1 MTDLDAGTA
10 KQPSQTR
17 RGALAVLDN
26 LPVNR
31 FHWRLVFLSGLGW
44 MFDGMDTILLS
55 LVLPVLAVGWQLSP
69 TQVGLVGTVDRF
81 GALCGAALAGL
92 LADRYGRRALFQ
104 ATLLIYSL
112 GTGLLALTA
121 NLSSFLFIRFF
132 VGMGLGGE
140 LPVVATLVAEWVPA
154 RQRGRLLVLL
164 SSFWSYGWILAAL
177 MGFLI
182 IPSFGWQAVFL
193 VGALPALYVLV
204 LRRGVPESPRYLMT
218 TGRRKEAIE
227 VLQRM
232 GVKEEILDANSSAS
246 LDSNMSRSSVKL
258 LFAPLYLRRT
268 ILLWILWFSLFF
280 TFYGIFIWLPSLLL
294 ARGLGLV
301 RSLEY
306 ILLMSLA
313 QLPGYFLTGYLADR
327 AGRRWTFVALM
338 LLSAISAGIFGMT
351 VEPAQ
356 VLFWGLLLNFFYAGN
371 YALAYAYTPEV
382 YGTGVRATGTGWATA
397 FGRAGAAIA
406 PLTVGLLLESV
417 PGAPGQALV
426 FYLMVGFFI
435 LAAISMAV
443 LAVETKDRSL
453 ESLVETDP
461 LTCPKCQGEM
471 RIK

>member
-182 IPSFGWQAVFL
+182 IPSFGWQAAFL

-246 LDSNMSRSSVKL
+246 LDSNMSRSSAKL
-258 LFAPLYLRRT
+258 LFAPLYLRQT
-268 ILLWILWFSLFF
+268 ILVWILWFSLFF

-356 VLFWGLLLNFFYAGN
+356 VLFWGLLLNFFYSGT
-371 YALAYAYTPEV
+371 YALAYAYTAEV
-382 YGTGVRATGTGWATA
+382 YGTAVRATGTGWATA

-435 LAAISMAV
+435 LAAISMGV

-453 ESLVETDP
+453 ESLVETAED
-461 LTCPKCQGEM
+461 GGVN
-471 RIK
+471 

>member
-1 MTDLDAGTA
+1 M
-10 KQPSQTR
+10 
-17 RGALAVLDN
+17 
-26 LPVNR
+26 
-31 FHWRLVFLSGLGW
+31 FLSGLGW

-92 LADRYGRRALFQ
+92 LADHYGRRALFQ

-182 IPSFGWQAVFL
+182 IPSFGWQAAFL

-232 GVKEEILDANSSAS
+232 GVKEEIWDANSSAS
-246 LDSNMSRSSVKL
+246 LDSNMSRSSAKL
-258 LFAPLYLRRT
+258 LFAPLYLRQT
-268 ILLWILWFSLFF
+268 ILVWILWFSLFF

-356 VLFWGLLLNFFYAGN
+356 VLFWGLLLNFFYSGT
-371 YALAYAYTPEV
+371 YALAYAYTAEV
-382 YGTGVRATGTGWATA
+382 YGTAVRATGTGWATA

-453 ESLVETDP
+453 ESLIETAENG
-461 LTCPKCQGEM
+461 QG
-471 RIK
+471 

>member
-1 MTDLDAGTA
+1 LDE
-10 KQPSQTR
+10 
-17 RGALAVLDN
+17 

-31 FHWRLVFLSGLGW
+31 FHWKLVLLSGLGW

-55 LVLPVLAVGWQLSP
+55 LVLPALALAWGLSP
-69 TQVGLVGTVDRF
+69 TQVGLVGTVDRL

-112 GTGLLALTA
+112 GTGLLALA
-121 NLSSFLFIRFF
+121 ASLSSFLFIRFF

-140 LPVVATLVAEWVPA
+140 LPVVVTLVTECVPA
-154 RQRGRLLVLL
+154 RQRGRLLALL

-182 IPSFGWQAVFL
+182 IPSFGWQAAFL

-204 LRRGVPESPRYLMT
+204 LRRGVPESPRYLLA

-227 VLQRM
+227 VLRRM

-268 ILLWILWFSLFF
+268 ILVCILWFSLFF

-306 ILLMSLA
+306 ILVMTLA
-313 QLPGYFLTGYLADR
+313 QVPGYFLAGYLADR
-327 AGRRWTFVALM
+327 VGRRWTFVALI
-338 LLSAISAGIFGMT
+338 LLSAISAGMFGTT

-356 VLFWGLLLNFFYAGN
+356 VLLWGVSLNFFYAGT
-371 YALAYAYTPEV
+371 YALAYAYTAEV

-397 FGRAGAAIA
+397 FGRIGAAIA

-417 PGAPGQALV
+417 PGAPGQAVV

-435 LAAISMAV
+435 LAAVSMAV

-453 ESLVETDP
+453 ESLVETMED
-461 LTCPKCQGEM
+461 GSA
-471 RIK
+471 R

>member
-140 LPVVATLVAEWVPA
+140 LPVVATLIAEWVPA
-154 RQRGRLLVLL
+154 RQRGRLLALL

-182 IPSFGWQAVFL
+182 IPSFGWQAAFL

-246 LDSNMSRSSVKL
+246 LDSNMSRSSAKL
-258 LFAPLYLRRT
+258 LFAPLYLRQT
-268 ILLWILWFSLFF
+268 ILVWILWFSLFF

-356 VLFWGLLLNFFYAGN
+356 VLFWGLLLNFFYSGT
-371 YALAYAYTPEV
+371 YALAYAYTAEV
-382 YGTGVRATGTGWATA
+382 YGTAVRATGTGWATA

-426 FYLMVGFFI
+426 FYLMGGFFI

-453 ESLVETDP
+453 ESLVETAED
-461 LTCPKCQGEM
+461 GGVN
-471 RIK
+471 

>member
-182 IPSFGWQAVFL
+182 IPSFGWQAAFL

-258 LFAPLYLRRT
+258 LFAPLYLRQT
-268 ILLWILWFSLFF
+268 ILVWILWFSLFF

-356 VLFWGLLLNFFYAGN
+356 VLFWGLLLNFFYSGT
-371 YALAYAYTPEV
+371 YALAYAYTAEV
-382 YGTGVRATGTGWATA
+382 YGTAVRATGTGWATA

-453 ESLVETDP
+453 ESLVETAED
-461 LTCPKCQGEM
+461 GGVN
-471 RIK
+471 

>member
-140 LPVVATLVAEWVPA
+140 LPVVATLIAEWVPA

-182 IPSFGWQAVFL
+182 IPSFGWQAAFL

-232 GVKEEILDANSSAS
+232 GVKEEILDVNSSAS
-246 LDSNMSRSSVKL
+246 LDSNMSRSSAKL
-258 LFAPLYLRRT
+258 LFAPLYLRQT
-268 ILLWILWFSLFF
+268 ILVWILWFSLFF

-327 AGRRWTFVALM
+327 VGRRWTFVALM

-356 VLFWGLLLNFFYAGN
+356 VLFWGLLLNFFYAGT
-371 YALAYAYTPEV
+371 YALAYAYTAEV
-382 YGTGVRATGTGWATA
+382 YGTAVRATGTGWATA

-453 ESLVETDP
+453 ESLVETAEDG
-461 LTCPKCQGEM
+461 QG
-471 RIK
+471 

>member
-10 KQPSQTR
+10 KQPSRTR

-182 IPSFGWQAVFL
+182 IPSFGWQAAFL

-232 GVKEEILDANSSAS
+232 GVKEEILDVNSSAS
-246 LDSNMSRSSVKL
+246 LDSNMSRSSAKL
-258 LFAPLYLRRT
+258 LFAPLYLRQT
-268 ILLWILWFSLFF
+268 ILVWILWFSLFF

-313 QLPGYFLTGYLADR
+313 QLPGYLLTGYLADR

-356 VLFWGLLLNFFYAGN
+356 VLFWGLLLNFFYSGT
-371 YALAYAYTPEV
+371 YALAYAYTAEV
-382 YGTGVRATGTGWATA
+382 YGTAVRATGTGWATA

-453 ESLVETDP
+453 ESLVETAED
-461 LTCPKCQGEM
+461 GGVN
-471 RIK
+471 

>member
-10 KQPSQTR
+10 KQPSRTR

-182 IPSFGWQAVFL
+182 IPSFGWQAAFL

-232 GVKEEILDANSSAS
+232 GVKEEILDVNSSAS
-246 LDSNMSRSSVKL
+246 LDSNMSRSSAKL
-258 LFAPLYLRRT
+258 LFAPLYLRQT
-268 ILLWILWFSLFF
+268 ILVWILWFSLFF

-356 VLFWGLLLNFFYAGN
+356 VLFWGLLLNFFYSGT
-371 YALAYAYTPEV
+371 YALAYAYTAEV
-382 YGTGVRATGTGWATA
+382 YGTAVRATGTGWATA

-453 ESLVETDP
+453 ESLVETAED
-461 LTCPKCQGEM
+461 GGVN
-471 RIK
+471 

>member
-182 IPSFGWQAVFL
+182 IPSFGWQAAFL

-268 ILLWILWFSLFF
+268 ILVWILWFSLFF

-356 VLFWGLLLNFFYAGN
+356 VLFWGVLLNFFYAGN

-453 ESLVETDP
+453 ESLVETAED
-461 LTCPKCQGEM
+461 GGVN
-471 RIK
+471 

>member
-182 IPSFGWQAVFL
+182 IPSFGWQAAFL

-232 GVKEEILDANSSAS
+232 GVKEEILDVNSSAS
-246 LDSNMSRSSVKL
+246 LDSNMSRSSAKL
-258 LFAPLYLRRT
+258 LFAPLYLRQT
-268 ILLWILWFSLFF
+268 ILVWILWFSLFF

-356 VLFWGLLLNFFYAGN
+356 VLFWGLLLNFFYSGT
-371 YALAYAYTPEV
+371 YALAYAYTAEV
-382 YGTGVRATGTGWATA
+382 YGTAVRATGTGWATA

-453 ESLVETDP
+453 ESLVETAED
-461 LTCPKCQGEM
+461 GGVN
-471 RIK
+471 

>member
-154 RQRGRLLVLL
+154 RQRGRLLALL

-182 IPSFGWQAVFL
+182 IPSFGWQAAFL

-246 LDSNMSRSSVKL
+246 LDSNMSRSTVDEFGSTPRIFSYRL
-258 LFAPLYLRRT
+258 PCRSSGPALDLRGAHAFVGYQCRYIWDDRRART
-268 ILLWILWFSLFF
+268 GSF
-280 TFYGIFIWLPSLLL
+280 
-294 ARGLGLV
+294 LGC
-301 RSLEY
+301 
-306 ILLMSLA
+306 LA
-313 QLPGYFLTGYLADR
+313 QFLL
-327 AGRRWTFVALM
+327 RWQLC
-338 LLSAISAGIFGMT
+338 S
-351 VEPAQ
+351 
-356 VLFWGLLLNFFYAGN
+356 GLRLH
-371 YALAYAYTPEV
+371 
-382 YGTGVRATGTGWATA
+382 
-397 FGRAGAAIA
+397 
-406 PLTVGLLLESV
+406 S
-417 PGAPGQALV
+417 
-426 FYLMVGFFI
+426 
-435 LAAISMAV
+435 
-443 LAVETKDRSL
+443 
-453 ESLVETDP
+453 
-461 LTCPKCQGEM
+461 
-471 RIK
+471 

>member
-31 FHWRLVFLSGLGW
+31 FHWRLVLLSGLGW

-55 LVLPVLAVGWQLSP
+55 LVLPALAVGWQLSP

-182 IPSFGWQAVFL
+182 IPSFGWQAAFL

-268 ILLWILWFSLFF
+268 VLVWILWFSLFF

-327 AGRRWTFVALM
+327 VGRRWTFVALI

-351 VEPAQ
+351 VEPAE
-356 VLFWGLLLNFFYAGN
+356 VLFWGGLLNFFYSGT

-453 ESLVETDP
+453 ESLVETAED
-461 LTCPKCQGEM
+461 GGVN
-471 RIK
+471 

>member
-182 IPSFGWQAVFL
+182 IPSFGWQAAFL

-246 LDSNMSRSSVKL
+246 LDSNISRSSVKL

-268 ILLWILWFSLFF
+268 ILVWILWFSLFF

-327 AGRRWTFVALM
+327 VGRRWTFVALM

-351 VEPAQ
+351 VEPAE
-356 VLFWGLLLNFFYAGN
+356 VLFWGVLLNFFYAGN

-453 ESLVETDP
+453 ESLVETAED
-461 LTCPKCQGEM
+461 GGVN
-471 RIK
+471 

>member
-10 KQPSQTR
+10 KQPSRTR

-182 IPSFGWQAVFL
+182 IPSFGWQAAFL

-268 ILLWILWFSLFF
+268 ILVWILWFSLFF

-356 VLFWGLLLNFFYAGN
+356 VLFWGLLLNFFYSGT
-371 YALAYAYTPEV
+371 YALAYAYTAEV
-382 YGTGVRATGTGWATA
+382 YGTAVRATGTGWATA

-417 PGAPGQALV
+417 PGASGQALV

-453 ESLVETDP
+453 ESLVETAED
-461 LTCPKCQGEM
+461 GGVN
-471 RIK
+471 

>member
-31 FHWRLVFLSGLGW
+31 FHWRLVLLSGLGW

-182 IPSFGWQAVFL
+182 IPSFGWQAAFL

-246 LDSNMSRSSVKL
+246 LDSNMSRSSAKL

-268 ILLWILWFSLFF
+268 ILVWILWFSLFF

-356 VLFWGLLLNFFYAGN
+356 VLFWGLLLNFFYSGT

-382 YGTGVRATGTGWATA
+382 YGTAVRATGTGWATA

-453 ESLVETDP
+453 ESLVETAEDG
-461 LTCPKCQGEM
+461 QG
-471 RIK
+471 

>member
-154 RQRGRLLVLL
+154 RQRGRLLALL

-182 IPSFGWQAVFL
+182 IPSFGWQAAFL

-246 LDSNMSRSSVKL
+246 LDSNMSRSSAKL

-268 ILLWILWFSLFF
+268 VLVWILWFSLFF

-356 VLFWGLLLNFFYAGN
+356 VLFWGLLLNFFYSGT

-453 ESLVETDP
+453 ESLVETAED
-461 LTCPKCQGEM
+461 GGVN
-471 RIK
+471 